1 MKFIFIII
9 FLFMSNLI
17 YANELEDSSVEIIN
31 LHESKSLDQMVLDNL
46 NKENDIENEDNIKE
60 VVENSTND
68 EVITNE
74 VETDEVT
81 TNEVEVEQI
90 KIVKDNFI
98 FKKQIKDLNNY
109 FDNIQ
114 NISSKTL
121 QRQII
126 EVLESLQLDLE
137 IEQDREILFLIVNYF
152 KSIGQINKS
161 FELVEKYDLSND
173 KNFNFYTSV
182 KLNYLLSTFQLNEA
196 CSFKDDL
203 NSNIILDHFFLDKL
217 DIFCS
222 ILNNNESEARLLN
235 SILIESENNLD
246 NYYQQ
251 LFSLITNSPDQ
262 LILNKEIKNS
272 EINSELIFLYSA
284 MTRIAELPFSHEFYE
299 LDKKNLSIPIIL
311 NQATP
316 IDLRIKAAN
325 ESFLENLITVDSLAA
340 LYMSADFNSD
350 QFNNSKNTLD
360 SFVNNNELSMA
371 FLFQLVNIQIFPND
385 RLNVLIKFWD
395 FAKQSNLEEVAYKLS
410 YNMLDSIEANT
421 ENIIFGPKI
430 ASAYIFNNNFEKA
443 LAWIELYENAKQVDA
458 KSIYTRVLLD
468 LYSSNNLNSFINS
481 INLTLNNYIDDK
493 NNENE
498 ELFFVLKDVMNL
510 DIESNTNINLD
521 KIFDERL
528 MPSIFLF
535 NEINNSI
542 NDDNDDKFLI
552 FSLISLNNKNWND
565 IHPEHLK
572 LILKGYLS
580 YKDGLLFR
588 NLILE
593 IFKNYKF
600 II

>member
-1 MKFIFIII
+1 MKLIFIII
-9 FLFMSNLI
+9 FLFFSNLI
-17 YANELEDSSVEIIN
+17 SANEPENSEVEVIN

-46 NKENDIENEDNIKE
+46 NNENNINDLSE
-60 VVENSTND
+60 STT
-68 EVITNE
+68 VNE
-74 VETDEVT
+74 VDEKVT
-81 TNEVEVEQI
+81 TNDVEVEQVEI
-90 KIVKDNFI
+90 IKDNFI
-98 FKKQIKDLNNY
+98 FKNQIKDLNNY
-109 FDNIQ
+109 FDNLQ
-114 NISSKTL
+114 NINSKTL
-121 QRQII
+121 QKQII
-126 EVLESLQLDLE
+126 EVLENLQLDLE
-137 IEQDREILFLIVNYF
+137 IEQDGEILFLIVNYF

-161 FELVEKYDLSND
+161 FELIEKYELIND

-182 KLNYLLSTFQLNEA
+182 RLNYLLSTFQLNEA
-196 CSFKDDL
+196 CSFREEL
-203 NSNIILDHFFLDKL
+203 NSNIILDYFFLEKL

-235 SILIESENNLD
+235 SILVESENNLD

-251 LFSLITNSPDQ
+251 LFSLITNSADQ
-262 LILNKEIKNS
+262 LIVNNELNNS
-272 EINSELIFLYSA
+272 EINKELIFLYSA

-311 NQATP
+311 NQASP

-350 QFNNSKNTLD
+350 QFNNSNDTIV
-360 SFVNNNELSMA
+360 SFSNNRELSMA

-385 RLNVLIKFWD
+385 RLNALVQFWD
-395 FAKQSNLEEVAYKLS
+395 FAKLNNLEEIAYKLS
-410 YNMLDSIEANT
+410 NNMLGSIEAT
-421 ENIIFGPKI
+421 SENISFGPKI

-468 LYSSNNLNSFINS
+468 LYSTNNLDSFINS
-481 INLTLNNYIDDK
+481 LNLTLKNYIDDQ
-493 NNENE
+493 NNENI

-510 DIESNTNINLD
+510 DIKANTNFNLD
-521 KIFDERL
+521 KIFDKRL
-528 MPSIFLF
+528 MPSILLY
-535 NEINNSI
+535 NEIKNSI
-542 NDDNDDKFLI
+542 INNNNDKFLI
-552 FSLISLNNKNWND
+552 YSLISLNNKNWND

-580 YKDGLLFR
+580 YNEGVLFR

>member
-1 MKFIFIII
+1 MKLIFIII
-9 FLFMSNLI
+9 LLFFSNLI
-17 YANELEDSSVEIIN
+17 SANELENSEVEVIN
-31 LHESKSLDQMVLDNL
+31 LYESKSLDQMVLDNL
-46 NKENDIENEDNIKE
+46 NNGNNIND
-60 VVENSTND
+60 VVENIAVDELVENIALD
-68 EVITNE
+68 EVDEE
-74 VETDEVT
+74 VN

-90 KIVKDNFI
+90 EIIKDNFI
-98 FKKQIKDLNNY
+98 FKNQIKDLNNY
-109 FDNIQ
+109 FDNLQ
-114 NISSKTL
+114 NISSKSL
-121 QRQII
+121 QKEII
-126 EVLESLQLDLE
+126 EVLENLQLDLE

-161 FELVEKYDLSND
+161 FELIEKYELNND

-182 KLNYLLSTFQLNEA
+182 RLNYLLSTFQLNEA
-196 CSFKDDL
+196 CSFREEI
-203 NSNIILDHFFLDKL
+203 NSNIVLDFFFLEKL

-222 ILNNNESEARLLN
+222 ILNDNVSEATLLN
-235 SILIESENNLD
+235 SILVESENNTD
-246 NYYQQ
+246 NYFQQ
-251 LFSLITNSPDQ
+251 LFSLITNSADQ
-262 LILNKEIKNS
+262 LIVDNEIKNS
-272 EINSELIFLYSA
+272 KINKELIFLYSA
-284 MTRIAELPFSHEFYE
+284 MTRIAELPFSDEFYE

-311 NQATP
+311 NQASP

-350 QFNNSKNTLD
+350 QFKNSKNTID
-360 SFVNNNELSMA
+360 SFSNNKEFSMA

-385 RLNVLIKFWD
+385 RLNALVQFWD
-395 FAKQSNLEEVAYKLS
+395 FAKQNNLEEIAYKLS
-410 YNMLDSIEANT
+410 NNMLGSIDPT
-421 ENIIFGPKI
+421 SENIIFGPKI

-443 LAWIELYENAKQVDA
+443 LAWIELYENAKKVDA

-468 LYSSNNLNSFINS
+468 LYSTNNLDSFINS
-481 INLTLNNYIDDK
+481 LNLTLENYIDDQ

-510 DIESNTNINLD
+510 DIKANTNINLD

-528 MPSIFLF
+528 MPSILLY
-535 NEINNSI
+535 NEIKNSMVNN
-542 NDDNDDKFLI
+542 NDDKFLI
-552 FSLISLNNKNWND
+552 YSLISLNNKNWND

-580 YKDGLLFR
+580 YNDGVLFR

>member
-1 MKFIFIII
+1 MKLIFIII
-9 FLFMSNLI
+9 LICFTNLI
-17 YANELEDSSVEIIN
+17 SANELENNEVEVIN
-31 LHESKSLDQMVLDNL
+31 LHESKSLDQMVLENL
-46 NKENDIENEDNIKE
+46 NNENNVNE
-60 VVENSTND
+60 VVENTTTDKVD
-68 EVITNE
+68 E
-74 VETDEVT
+74 EVT
-81 TNEVEVEQI
+81 SSEVEVEQLEI
-90 KIVKDNFI
+90 IKDNFI
-98 FKKQIKDLNNY
+98 VKNQLNDLNNY
-109 FDNIQ
+109 FDNLQ
-114 NISSKTL
+114 NISSKSL
-121 QRQII
+121 QKEII
-126 EVLESLQLDLE
+126 EVLENLQLDVE

-161 FELVEKYDLSND
+161 FELIEKYELNND

-182 KLNYLLSTFQLNEA
+182 RLNYLLSTFQLNEA
-196 CSFKDDL
+196 CSFREEL
-203 NSNIILDHFFLDKL
+203 NSNIVLDYFFLEKL

-222 ILNNNESEARLLN
+222 ILNNNISEAKLLN
-235 SILIESENNLD
+235 SILVDSENNAD

-251 LFSLITNSPDQ
+251 LFSLITKSEDQ
-262 LILNKEIKNS
+262 LIVDYEIKNS
-272 EINSELIFLYSA
+272 EINKELIFLYSA

-311 NQATP
+311 NQASP

-325 ESFLENLITVDSLAA
+325 ESFLDNLITVDSLAA

-350 QFNNSKNTLD
+350 QFNNSKNTID
-360 SFVNNNELSMA
+360 SFTNNKELSMA

-385 RLNVLIKFWD
+385 RLNALVQFWD
-395 FAKQSNLEEVAYKLS
+395 FAKQNNLEEIAYKLS
-410 YNMLDSIEANT
+410 NNMLTSIEATT

-430 ASAYIFNNNFEKA
+430 ASAYIYNNNFEKA
-443 LAWIELYENAKQVDA
+443 LAWIELYENAKEVDA

-468 LYSSNNLNSFINS
+468 LYSTNTLDSFINS
-481 INLTLNNYIDDK
+481 LNLTLENYIDDQ

-510 DIESNTNINLD
+510 DIKANTNINLD

-528 MPSIFLF
+528 MPSILLY
-535 NEINNSI
+535 NEIKNSI
-542 NDDNDDKFLI
+542 VNNNDDKFLI
-552 FSLISLNNKNWND
+552 YSIISLNNKDWDD

-580 YKDGLLFR
+580 YNDGVLFR